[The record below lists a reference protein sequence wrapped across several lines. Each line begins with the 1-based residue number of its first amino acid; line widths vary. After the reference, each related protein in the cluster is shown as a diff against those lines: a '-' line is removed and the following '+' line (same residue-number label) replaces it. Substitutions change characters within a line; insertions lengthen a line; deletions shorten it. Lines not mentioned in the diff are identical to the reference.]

1 MKKITLII
9 FLLATSLI
17 ASKNINAQIRE
28 QVFGTII
35 SSEETNLTDFSL
47 YYKIYVNDTV
57 TVNSN
62 NVFGN
67 ECKIP
72 VNDIPLGQYYIK
84 LFFETSK
91 KTYIGKF
98 IKI

>member
-35 SSEETNLTDFSL
+35 SSEEANLTNFNFNL
-47 YYKIYVNDTV
+47 KIYANDTV
-57 TVNSN
+57 TINQIMFLVM
-62 NVFGN
+62 NV
-67 ECKIP
+67 
-72 VNDIPLGQYYIK
+72 
-84 LFFETSK
+84 
-91 KTYIGKF
+91 
-98 IKI
+98 